1 MNRLLFFH
9 KQAVPLKTKYTHLF
23 FDLDGTLIDSKPG
36 IFSSLHYTMDELGIP
51 ESGRPA
57 DLNAFIGPPLR
68 VSFKTLFGFDNEMA
82 ELATITYREYYTTQG
97 WSQFRVFSEI
107 PETLQWLRDRGFK
120 LSVVTSKAELYTAPV
135 LEKAGISSLFQTVSG
150 CEINGD
156 RSEKAELIAYTLEK
170 LGLNPSP
177 GILMIGDRNFDIIGA
192 RLAGISAAGVTYGY
206 GSREE
211 LLSEKPVFLID
222 SPRQLIS
229 EIC

>member
-1 MNRLLFFH
+1 MKF
-9 KQAVPLKTKYTHLF
+9 THLF

-36 IFSSLHYTMDELGIP
+36 IFNSLYYTMDKLEIP

-68 VSFKTLFGFDNEMA
+68 VSFRTLFGFDDKMA

-97 WSQFRVFSEI
+97 WSQFNVFQEI
-107 PETLQWLRDRGFK
+107 PEALQWLRDKGFK
-120 LSVVTSKAELYTAPV
+120 MSVVTSKAELYTAPV
-135 LEKAGISSLFQTVSG
+135 LKKAGIASLFQTVSG

-156 RSEKAELIAYTLEK
+156 RSEKAELITYTLGK
-170 LGLNPSP
+170 LSLKPSP
-177 GILMIGDRNFDIIGA
+177 EILMIGDRNFDIVGA
-192 RLAGISAAGVTYGY
+192 RLAGISSAGVTYGY

-211 LLSEKPVFLID
+211 LLLERPLFLID
-222 SPRQLIS
+222 SPGQLKK